1 MMVESGS
8 ASTCQRN
15 GWAPNGDFPVKYD
28 LRDDLS
34 TLRVVAFLIEH
45 FERVEPAL
53 ADPMVALGWLSADAE
68 TGRYA
73 LTAAG
78 RRRAVAR

>member
-1 MMVESGS
+1 M
-8 ASTCQRN
+8 T
-15 GWAPNGDFPVKYD
+15 YD

-45 FERVEPAL
+45 LERVDPVLAEPQI
-53 ADPMVALGWLSADAE
+53 ALGWVSADIA

-73 LTAAG
+73 LTVGGLRRNPAA
-78 RRRAVAR
+78 AFQTSIFLSAAAPEATS